1 MDNYNNVL
9 KLAST
14 AVVIQALDLCHS
26 ISYFI
31 TRLCLLHF
39 WEVAVSME
47 AAKKG

>member
-14 AVVIQALDLCHS
+14 AVVIQVLDLCHS
-26 ISYFI
+26 FSYFI